1 MGGRCFNKYRFEPGI
16 PSSMLPRLTPACC
29 CCLQELAAKLSI
41 PPQHMAQLHT
51 GFLIYSS
58 KRSEL
63 TAQMQATM
71 TQLQQLLTP
80 VVQEQQQPAKQQQ
93 QQPAKTQQDQQV
105 LHGPQHAD
113 SNDSSTSSITA
124 SAPPTAAACQ
134 PSQPSQL
141 SRAPAAADMLENL
154 EQADVLLQQLSRQV
168 WCLREASRCL
178 IFQWCNVLDP
188 LQLSLSAVNAW
199 PFIVQPPP
207 VLEVLVRQEVARQ
220 QPEDSGVDADEEA

>member
-1 MGGRCFNKYRFEPGI
+1 
-16 PSSMLPRLTPACC
+16 
-29 CCLQELAAKLSI
+29 LQELAAKLSI

-71 TQLQQLLTP
+71 AQLQQLLTP
-80 VVQEQQQPAKQQQ
+80 VVQEQQQQPAKQPQGV
-93 QQPAKTQQDQQV
+93 PASKI
-105 LHGPQHAD
+105 PQHDD

-124 SAPPTAAACQ
+124 SAPPTTAARQ

-141 SRAPAAADMLENL
+141 SRAPTAADMLENL

-178 IFQWCNVLDP
+178 IFQFCNVLDP

-199 PFIVQPPP
+199 PFIAQPPP

-220 QPEDSGVDADEEA
+220 QPEDSGADGDEEG